1 MDYETHSLAGEIL
14 WFVLGLLFVIGMGF
28 LSVDLLLTYIA
39 FNSTR

>member
-28 LSVDLLLTYIA
+28 LSGDLLLTYIT